1 VPTTEALQP
10 DEDDE
15 YEDDE
20 LPPDFLIFTCPD
32 LDRDE
37 EKARKAGD
45 KIDNVLRR
53 ILNEAGDLEYIER
66 ALREA
71 EPTSTR
77 ARRAREQLLSALSG
91 IDGVVGGVGNAHD
104 ALIFHWNTPTP
115 SGAR

>member
-1 VPTTEALQP
+1 MPTTEALQP

-45 KIDNVLRR
+45 KIDTSC
-53 ILNEAGDLEYIER
+53 AAY
-66 ALREA
+66 
-71 EPTSTR
+71 STR
-77 ARRAREQLLSALSG
+77 RVTWSTSNGRCGKPNPPAPEPAAPASNCSVLSAGSTVWSAG
-91 IDGVVGGVGNAHD
+91 
-104 ALIFHWNTPTP
+104 
-115 SGAR
+115 